1 MQSDGVGQEPQC
13 AAAGGFGTPVLAAL
27 GQEKCTGTAGRVKV
41 FVVPSRARGGQNV
54 SLCHLK

>member
-1 MQSDGVGQEPQC
+1 M
-13 AAAGGFGTPVLAAL
+13 AAGGFGTPVLAAL